1 MMEEEFYMND
11 NFILNTD
18 FIVTICI
25 FFVIA
30 LSLFFVKINHFI
42 GLRTKY
48 AMSSEDIWKK
58 SNYFLGELVLYATSF
73 LLLAYLLSC
82 PYMFSMAFFLSLIV
96 IAVLLSCYLSK
107 ILYVKK
113 DVKTRRIIYIRGIFK
128 EFYLCLLMMFLSVI
142 GYKYLDLLNTTPK
155 MIVKT
160 PFNIPAD
167 KMGILTLGDYVRDV
181 YIMESTYML
190 LVSTGIILLL
200 SIFSICK
207 KKWLYVFYN
216 FHVFLM
222 IASII
227 LASGVSSFVASYV
240 AIFNT
245 QTNSMDNLTTMMLL
259 CYELGGI
266 IMILTFAY
274 SIINFV
280 IRIKKDTNETW
291 RNLLFRISI

>member
-1 MMEEEFYMND
+1 M
-11 NFILNTD
+11 T
-18 FIVTICI
+18 
-25 FFVIA
+25 
-30 LSLFFVKINHFI
+30 
-42 GLRTKY
+42 
-48 AMSSEDIWKK
+48 
-58 SNYFLGELVLYATSF
+58 
-73 LLLAYLLSC
+73 
-82 PYMFSMAFFLSLIV
+82 FFLSLIL

-216 FHVFLM
+216 SHVFLM

-280 IRIKKDTNETW
+280 IRIKKRHQ
-291 RNLLFRISI
+291 RNMEKLIV